1 MKPNVNLVLKAAN
14 RGECL
19 SDVVFHRLAQ
29 VVVHLAAASAS
40 WRPCLEVGEV
50 PAEASSS
57 LGCASWVPW
66 MLSNVGDG
74 SLPSEMGSRVI
85 GSVTSP

>member
-14 RGECL
+14 RGGCL

-50 PAEASSS
+50 SAEASSS

-66 MLSNVGDG
+66 MLSSGWFTSVG
-74 SLPSEMGSRVI
+74 EQMGSRVI
-85 GSVTSP
+85 GSVASP